1 MPKLP
6 ASRHLA
12 MQSTHLEQEMKATK
26 MTNAQGRHA
35 LPPMPKACK
44 NPLPDLELV
53 VDPVDTG
60 PRSEEASLRLQVL
73 ILISPFPL
81 FNGLYLV
88 TPSFPETSA

>member
-12 MQSTHLEQEMKATK
+12 IQSTYLGQEMKATK
-26 MTNAQGRHA
+26 MTNAQSRPA

-60 PRSEEASLRLQVL
+60 PRPEEVSLRLHV
-73 ILISPFPL
+73 LISPFPL
-81 FNGLYLV
+81 FNGLNLV
-88 TPSFPETSA
+88 TPCLPETSA